1 MSSIFDEQNNKAKIL
16 DKHNFYQYLKQSLFS
31 MGYLIDNEVS
41 LLFSSQINNYQET
54 TKRQEYL
61 NYQNPILKAIDIFL
75 KTNGYYKGEESILD
89 ITKIEKDR
97 LTKLIEKIN
106 NEFLSGIISKFD
118 KTEIIRYFLRI
129 NENRLS
135 LFVEEKTGECIE
147 FNSTSLGRRWYLT
160 YGFVKKLLKPKDFLF
175 IDEPGAFLHPQTQL
189 ELRQDL
195 EDIAQKGIYVFI
207 TTHSPYMITDN
218 WKNVCNLIMIE
229 NGTEIQSFHNSDSL
243 CQTIK

>member
-41 LLFSSQINNYQET
+41 LLFSSQINNYQ
-54 TKRQEYL
+54 
-61 NYQNPILKAIDIFL
+61 NPILKAIDIFL

-106 NEFLSGIISKFD
+106 NEFWSGIISKFD

-135 LFVEEKTGECIE
+135 LFVEKKTGECIE
-147 FNSTSLGRRWYLT
+147 FNSRSLGCRWYLT
-160 YGFVKKLLKPKDFLF
+160 YGFVKKLLKPEDFLF